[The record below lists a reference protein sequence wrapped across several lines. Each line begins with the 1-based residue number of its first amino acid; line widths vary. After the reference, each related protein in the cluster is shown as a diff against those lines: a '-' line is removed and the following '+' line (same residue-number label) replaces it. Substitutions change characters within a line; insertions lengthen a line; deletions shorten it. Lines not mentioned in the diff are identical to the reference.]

1 MIQDIAYL
9 MVFDIPLVV
18 LIGILTLLLFIVT
31 AVIAVADR
39 EGKKW
44 ASFTLHYRFA
54 VFSLFLGGVHMVLA
68 VSVYIG
74 Y

>member
-9 MVFDIPLVV
+9 MVFDLPLVV
-18 LIGILTLLLFIVT
+18 GIGILTILLFIIT
-31 AVIAVADR
+31 AGIAVADR
-39 EGKKW
+39 KGKKW

-54 VFSLFLGGVHMVLA
+54 VFSLILGVVHLVLA
-68 VSVYIG
+68 LSVYIG

>member
-18 LIGILTLLLFIVT
+18 IIGIVTLLLFLIT
-31 AVIAVADR
+31 AAIAVLHR
-39 EGKKW
+39 RGKKW
-44 ASFTLHYRFA
+44 ATFALHYRLA
-54 VFSLFLGGVHMVLA
+54 VFSLFLGVVHVVLA
-68 VSVYIG
+68 VSVYAG